1 MSLQKKFSAG
11 DFVVMAEMNTPK
23 GVDISELVTN
33 ARRLKGRVDAIIVP
47 DMDNGVM
54 RMSALAG
61 GMLVHQQG
69 IEAIMHVYGRDRNRM
84 ALQGD
89 LLAAHVL
96 GIGNLLVVTG
106 EEMANGDHRDAKPVD
121 DMDEFGILNMIS
133 SLTEGV
139 DLAGFELK
147 GVPEFSVGCAVAPFS
162 DDSQMEK
169 EVELATKKVEAG
181 AKFIITPPIFDLEYC
196 TQLIDKLKPLAVP
209 VIPTVFLLKSVG
221 MARYLSI
228 NDPGTRVSESIISRI
243 RKASDRDGECVKIAG
258 ELAAELKKISQGIK
272 IVTLGWEHRL
282 TAILEAAGL

>member
-33 ARRLKGRVDAIIVP
+33 ARRLKGRVDAIVVP

-96 GIGNLLVVTG
+96 GINNLLVVSG

-121 DMDEFGILNMIS
+121 DMDELGILNMIS
-133 SLTEGV
+133 SLGEGV

-147 GVPEFSVGCAVAPFS
+147 GVPEFTVGCAVAPFA

-169 EVELATKKVEAG
+169 EVELAGKKVEAG
-181 AKFIITPPIFDLEYC
+181 AKFIITPPIFDLEYN
-196 TQLIDKLKPLAVP
+196 TQLIDKLKPLSVP

-272 IVTLGWEHRL
+272 IVTMGWEHRL